1 MTTLVQ
7 PGTPRKKWHM
17 REHSRRAM
25 WGYIFILPAMIYLT
39 IWVILP
45 LFTAIGMSFTNYN
58 TATAKFIGLKNYVSL
73 FNNPDTFFAI
83 KNTVQFALELIPL
96 NMIISLILAL
106 LVDQKLRG
114 VIIFRITYYLPVLTS
129 IVVAGIVWSALYDY
143 RAGPINAIIG
153 WFGLPAQQWLTNS
166 KIALSSVV
174 MVRVWKGV
182 GFNMMV
188 FLAGLQAIPTELYEA
203 AMMDGARSW
212 QKIRYITLP
221 MLMPT
226 TFYIFVMAC
235 ISSFQVFS
243 EIYVMTKGGPAGATK
258 TLLYLIWEQAF
269 EYSNLGYASALAVI
283 LLLIVGAIA
292 VFNLV
297 YVNRLIDYEQ

>member
-1 MTTLVQ
+1 
-7 PGTPRKKWHM
+7 
-17 REHSRRAM
+17 
-25 WGYIFILPAMIYLT
+25 
-39 IWVILP
+39 
-45 LFTAIGMSFTNYN
+45 MSFTDYN
-58 TATAKFIGLKNYVSL
+58 TATAKFVGLKNYL
-73 FNNPDTFFAI
+73 NIFKNPDTFVAI

-106 LVDQKLRG
+106 LVDQKIRG
-114 VIIFRITYYLPVLTS
+114 VVIFRTAYYLPVLTS

-143 RAGPINAIIG
+143 RSGPFNAILE
-153 WFGLPAQQWLTNS
+153 WFGLPAQKWLTDS
-166 KIALSSVV
+166 STALSSVV

-188 FLAGLQAIPTELYEA
+188 FLAGLQAIPNELYEA
-203 AMMDGARSW
+203 AMMDGARGW

-258 TLLYLIWEQAF
+258 TLIYLIWEQAF
-269 EYSNLGYASALAVI
+269 EYSNLGYASALAVV
-283 LLLIVGAIA
+283 LLVIVGAIA
-292 VFNLV
+292 IFNLV
-297 YVNRLIDYEQ
+297 YVNRLVDYEQ

>member
-1 MTTLVQ
+1 
-7 PGTPRKKWHM
+7 M
-17 REHSRRAM
+17 RERSRRAM
-25 WGYIFILPAMIYLT
+25 WGYIFILPAMIFFA
-39 IWVILP
+39 IWVVLP
-45 LFTAIGMSFTNYN
+45 LFTAVGMSFTDYN
-58 TATAKFIGLKNYVSL
+58 TATAKFVGLKNYL
-73 FNNPDTFFAI
+73 TIFKNPDTFLAI

-96 NMIISLILAL
+96 NIIISLILAL
-106 LVDQKLRG
+106 LVDQKIRG
-114 VIIFRITYYLPVLTS
+114 VVIFRTAYYLPVLTS

-143 RAGPINAIIG
+143 RSGPFNAILE
-153 WFGLPAQQWLTNS
+153 WFGLPAQKWLTDS
-166 KIALSSVV
+166 STALSSVV

-188 FLAGLQAIPTELYEA
+188 FLAGLQAIPNELYEA
-203 AMMDGARSW
+203 AMMDGARGW

-258 TLLYLIWEQAF
+258 TLIYLIWEQAF
-269 EYSNLGYASALAVI
+269 EYSNLGYASALAVV
-283 LLLIVGAIA
+283 LLVIVGAIA
-292 VFNLV
+292 IFNLV
-297 YVNRLIDYEQ
+297 YVNRLVDYEQ

>member
-1 MTTLVQ
+1 M
-7 PGTPRKKWHM
+7 
-17 REHSRRAM
+17 
-25 WGYIFILPAMIYLT
+25 IFFT
-39 IWVILP
+39 IWVVLP
-45 LFTAIGMSFTNYN
+45 LFTAVGMSFTDYN
-58 TATAKFIGLKNYVSL
+58 TATAKFVGLKNYL
-73 FNNPDTFFAI
+73 TIFKNPDTFLAI

-106 LVDQKLRG
+106 LVDQKIRG
-114 VIIFRITYYLPVLTS
+114 VVIFRTAYYLPVLTS

-143 RAGPINAIIG
+143 RSGPINAILE
-153 WFGLPAQQWLTNS
+153 WFGLPAQKWLTDS
-166 KIALSSVV
+166 STALSSVV

-188 FLAGLQAIPTELYEA
+188 FLAGLQAIPNELYEA
-203 AMMDGARSW
+203 AMMDGARGW

-258 TLLYLIWEQAF
+258 TLIYLIWEQAF
-269 EYSNLGYASALAVI
+269 EYSNLGYASALAVV
-283 LLLIVGAIA
+283 LLVIVGAIA
-292 VFNLV
+292 IFNLV
-297 YVNRLIDYEQ
+297 YVNRLVDYEQ